1 MKVNN
6 HLPVGVFDS
15 GVGGLTVVKEIFKQL
30 PNESLVYFGDTAR
43 VPYGNKSKEVV
54 EKFSLQI
61 LNFLHKQRVKLI
73 VVACNTASAYA
84 LETIRKNTKL
94 PVLDV
99 IEPGAKKAVEITC
112 NDKIGIIGTEGTIKS
127 QAYDKAVNRF
137 ADIRDVRIFSQACPL
152 FVPLV
157 EEGWADDSHKKIVKD
172 VAKKY
177 LTPLKR
183 LKIDSL
189 ILGCTHYPWL
199 ENIIAEIMGKK
210 VKLVSSAYETACSV
224 KETLYGEGM
233 LSELKTV
240 QHKFFFSD
248 APEKAIM
255 FGNKYS
261 VKYMD
266 ATNVKKIDIEAYSPK

>member
-1 MKVNN
+1 MNN
-6 HLPVGVFDS
+6 NLPIGVFDS
-15 GVGGLTVVKEIFKQL
+15 GVGGLTVVKELFKQL
-30 PNESLVYFGDTAR
+30 PNESIVYFGDTAR

-61 LNFLHKQRVKLI
+61 LNFLLKQRVKLI

-84 LETIRKNTKL
+84 LETICKNTKL
-94 PVLDV
+94 PVIDV

-112 NDKIGIIGTEGTIKS
+112 NDKIGIIGTEGTVKS
-127 QAYDKAVNRF
+127 QAYEKAINRF

-157 EEGWADDSHKKIVKD
+157 EDGWADDSHKKIVKD
-172 VAKKY
+172 IAKKY
-177 LTPLKR
+177 LAGLKR
-183 LKIDSL
+183 SGIDSL

-199 ENIIAEIMGKK
+199 ENVIAEIMGRR
-210 VKLVSSAYETACSV
+210 VKLISSAYETACFV
-224 KETLYGEGM
+224 KETMYTEGV

-240 QHKFFFSD
+240 QHKFFVSD
-248 APEKAIM
+248 APEKVIQ
-255 FGNKYS
+255 FGQKYS
-261 VKYMD
+261 VKFMD